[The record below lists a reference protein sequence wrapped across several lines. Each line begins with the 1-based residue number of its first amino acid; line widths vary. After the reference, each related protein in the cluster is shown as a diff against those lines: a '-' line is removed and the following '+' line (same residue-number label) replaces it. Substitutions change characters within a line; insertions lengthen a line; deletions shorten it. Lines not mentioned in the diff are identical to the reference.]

1 MIYQYPRPGR
11 VLPGEREDVMAKGI
25 EMSFPTVSAL
35 RSWLKE
41 KNFWSDS
48 AEEYD
53 EWLQEFCQN
62 NTITVDG
69 EEWDYWDCWELI

>member
-1 MIYQYPRPGR
+1 M
-11 VLPGEREDVMAKGI
+11 PGERESEMAKGT
-25 EMSFPTVSAL
+25 EMTFQTVSAL
-35 RSWLKE
+35 RSWLEE

-48 AEEYD
+48 AEAYD
-53 EWLQEFCQN
+53 EWLQEFFRY

>member
-1 MIYQYPRPGR
+1 M
-11 VLPGEREDVMAKGI
+11 PGEKEEAMAKGI

-69 EEWDYWDCWELI
+69 EEWDYLDCWELI